1 MRRPFPCTGTVPE
14 RSTVLIVLP
23 PSETKR
29 DGGSGDPLDFA
40 ALSHPRLT
48 AKRRALARRVARLA
62 RTPDEMMA
70 RLKLGQK
77 LAFEVERNRTLAT
90 APTMAAMDRYTGVL
104 YEALDAPSLDA
115 DARAFAEAH
124 VRIHSALFGLL
135 GAGDPIPAYRLSSNA
150 RLDEP
155 TLKAS
160 WAGAVSKEFAAH
172 RGELVLDLRSESY
185 VALGPIPATTPSYF
199 LRVVTTGDD
208 GVRRALNHFNK
219 KGKGALARAI
229 VENGADFADVDEL
242 IAWGRASAHRLSLA
256 PNGELLLEV

>member
-1 MRRPFPCTGTVPE
+1 M
-14 RSTVLIVLP
+14 LIVLP

-29 DGGSGDPLDFA
+29 DGGSGGALDFA

-48 AKRRALARRVARLA
+48 AKRRALTRRVSRLA

-77 LAFEVERNRTLAT
+77 LAFEVERNRTLST

-104 YEALDAPSLDA
+104 YEALDAPSLSPE
-115 DARAFAEAH
+115 ARAFAESH

-150 RLDEP
+150 RLGEP
-155 TLKAS
+155 TLKVS
-160 WAGAVSKEFAAH
+160 WSSAVSKEFEAH

-185 VALGPIPATTPSYF
+185 VALGPIPPTTPSYF
-199 LRVVTTGDD
+199 LRVVTTGED
-208 GVRRALNHFNK
+208 GAQRALNHFNK
-219 KGKGALARAI
+219 KGKGTLARAI
-229 VENGADFADVDEL
+229 VENGLDFADVDAL
-242 IAWGRASAHRLSLA
+242 IAWGRASGHHLSLA
-256 PNGELLLEV
+256 PNGELLLLV